1 MDEIEL
7 SLAEVAER
15 VGRSK
20 PSVSNRVRLL
30 ELPEE
35 VLWMLA
41 RGDLTE
47 GHARA
52 VLALP
57 DDDARVRLARK
68 IARDGM
74 TVRAAEKA
82 AREGGARRKPR
93 KTAAVDPALAARAL
107 AAMEQLTGRTVRV
120 RRAALEVEFR
130 DETGLAELAEALE
143 QALE

>member
-1 MDEIEL
+1 
-7 SLAEVAER
+7 
-15 VGRSK
+15 
-20 PSVSNRVRLL
+20 
-30 ELPEE
+30 
-35 VLWMLA
+35 
-41 RGDLTE
+41 
-47 GHARA
+47 
-52 VLALP
+52 
-57 DDDARVRLARK
+57 
-68 IARDGM
+68 M